1 MELTRR
7 LIGQALEKG
16 ASDIHLE
23 EGSPV
28 AMRLNGSI
36 SILDEQLSSEQMAT
50 LLAELLDPEKLEHF
64 HKHGDLDTS
73 KGIEGLSRIRI
84 NAYVSNLKKCL
95 TLRILPD
102 SLPKWEQLGLPQ
114 SFINLAHRHKGLILC
129 TGPTGSGKST
139 SLASFINY
147 IAATQQ
153 RHILTIED
161 PIEFQFNHT
170 STTIIHQR
178 EVKRDTASFATA
190 LRAALREDP
199 DVIYIG
205 EMRDLETI
213 QLAIT
218 VGLIKAGEI
227 GGILDMVIE
236 RISLFIERQEN
247 IKGQLVSALIYPCIM
262 LVFALSVALGLLIG
276 IVPKFANVFAQLNS
290 ELPTITKV
298 MLALSGAVTNPVIMG
313 ASGALLVGGVLAA
326 KAYYA
331 TSNGRLVLDRLVFS
345 VPLFGSL
352 LLKYE
357 VASFC
362 ETLATLTNAGIPAV
376 EGMEVTAGA
385 SNNQV
390 IKNTIR
396 FTAQR
401 AEQGE
406 VISEVLASTKIFPP
420 LVAAMIRIGEESG
433 QLSTMLENLGRFY
446 TQEIEIT
453 VKKITKAMEPAITGV
468 VSVIV
473 GSIVLSL
480 YLPMF
485 KLMEVMGK

>member
-1 MELTRR
+1 MAEYRKRSSEIPSQEAALV
-7 LIGQALEKG
+7 QALTAPAQLAGPSAPSREK
-16 ASDIHLE
+16 
-23 EGSPV
+23 
-28 AMRLNGSI
+28 
-36 SILDEQLSSEQMAT
+36 
-50 LLAELLDPEKLEHF
+50 
-64 HKHGDLDTS
+64 
-73 KGIEGLSRIRI
+73 
-84 NAYVSNLKKCL
+84 
-95 TLRILPD
+95 
-102 SLPKWEQLGLPQ
+102 PK
-114 SFINLAHRHKGLILC
+114 KGLIETLFEKNIPPHKLKI
-129 TGPTGSGKST
+129 T
-139 SLASFINY
+139 N
-147 IAATQQ
+147 
-153 RHILTIED
+153 
-161 PIEFQFNHT
+161 
-170 STTIIHQR
+170 
-178 EVKRDTASFATA
+178 
-190 LRAALREDP
+190 
-199 DVIYIG
+199 
-205 EMRDLETI
+205 RDLAI
-213 QLAIT
+213 FFQQLAVILQSGVPIAQGLELLSENLENRQFGKAVGLIAIRLSAGNELSECFSRYPLIFRPIT

-227 GGILDMVIE
+227 GGILDRVIE

-262 LVFALSVALGLLIG
+262 LIFALAVALGLLIG

-313 ASGALLVGGVLAA
+313 AIGALLVGGFFAA
-326 KAYYA
+326 KAFYA
-331 TSNGRLVLDRLVFS
+331 TSQGRLVLDRLVFY